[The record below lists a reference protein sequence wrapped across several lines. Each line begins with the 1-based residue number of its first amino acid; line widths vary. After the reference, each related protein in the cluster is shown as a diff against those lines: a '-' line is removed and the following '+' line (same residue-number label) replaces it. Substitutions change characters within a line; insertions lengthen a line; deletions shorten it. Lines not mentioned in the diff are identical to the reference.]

1 LPRIEE
7 ALSEYYRLCGCGEE
21 RCTGKREG
29 TFKVIPRDFS
39 VDGKVAIVTGAGR
52 GIGKAIALTMAEA
65 GADITV
71 VARST
76 KQIEQTA
83 EEIRQLGRKALAVP
97 TDVTK
102 EDQVK
107 EAVEQTLLHFG
118 RIDILV
124 NNAGIDTPM
133 KPVAFIPGAKFFG
146 WELAGDNWD
155 KQLTPEEWHQVID
168 TNLTGAFLFVQAVG
182 PHMLRQKKGKVIN
195 ISSNS
200 AELGTTYSAPYCV
213 SKAALS
219 MFTRCLASEWAP
231 FNICVNAIGPGDTNT
246 EMMAQYMKDP
256 AVAKV
261 VLDAIPAGRMGEP
274 REIALLALYLASEAS
289 NFMNGQTVYIDG
301 GQLGRGAGI

>member
-1 LPRIEE
+1 M
-7 ALSEYYRLCGCGEE
+7 
-21 RCTGKREG
+21 
-29 TFKVIPRDFS
+29 IPKDFS
-39 VDGKVAIVTGAGR
+39 VEGKVAIVTGAGR
-52 GIGKAIALTMAEA
+52 GIGKAIALVLAEA

-71 VARST
+71 VART
-76 KQIEQTA
+76 REQIERTA
-83 EEIRQLGRKALAVP
+83 EEIRQSGRKALAIP
-97 TDVTK
+97 ADVTK
-102 EDQVK
+102 EDNVN
-107 EAVEQTLLHFG
+107 EVVERTLSQFG
-118 RIDILV
+118 KVDILV
-124 NNAGIDTPM
+124 NNAGISSGM
-133 KPVAFIPGAKFFG
+133 RPVVFVPGIKFPG
-146 WELAGDNWD
+146 WELAKDEAH
-155 KQLTPEEWHQVID
+155 KPITPEWWHQVMD
-168 TNLTGAFLFVQAVG
+168 TNLTSVFLFARAVG

>member
-1 LPRIEE
+1 M
-7 ALSEYYRLCGCGEE
+7 
-21 RCTGKREG
+21 
-29 TFKVIPRDFS
+29 IPRDFS
-39 VDGKVAIVTGAGR
+39 VEGKVAIVTGAGR
-52 GIGKAIALTMAEA
+52 GIGKAIALILAEA

-71 VARST
+71 IART
-76 KQIEQTA
+76 VEQIEQTS
-83 EEIRQLGRKALAVP
+83 EEIRKLGRKALAIP

-107 EAVEQTLLHFG
+107 EAVQQTLSQFG
-118 RIDILV
+118 KIDILV
-124 NNAGIDTPM
+124 NNAGIDSPM
-133 KPVAFIPGAKFFG
+133 KPVAFIPGIKFPG

-155 KQLTPEEWHQVID
+155 KQLSLEEWHQVID
-168 TNLTGAFLFVQAVG
+168 TNLTSAFLFAQAVG
-182 PHMLRQKKGKVIN
+182 PHMLKRRKGKVIN

-200 AELGTTYSAPYCV
+200 AELGTPYSSEYCV

-246 EMMAQYMKDP
+246 KIMAQFMENP

-261 VLDAIPAGRMGEP
+261 VLDAIPAGRIAEP

-289 NFMNGQTVYIDG
+289 NFMDGQTIYIDG
-301 GQLGRGAGI
+301 GQLGRGAGL